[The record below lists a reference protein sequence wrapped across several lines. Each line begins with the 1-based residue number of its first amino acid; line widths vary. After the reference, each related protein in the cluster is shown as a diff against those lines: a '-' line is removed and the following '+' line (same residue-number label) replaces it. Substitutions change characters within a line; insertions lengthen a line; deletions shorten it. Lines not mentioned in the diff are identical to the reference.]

1 MGASTG
7 GAVERELIVTG
18 IGGHGV
24 QLATQVLARAGRAAG
39 GRCLRGPGRRSQSGL
54 VHRTRRM
61 LERAFRVQAGGG
73 FALVEILTMCPTG
86 WFVEVEEGPEY
97 MQGSLGEVHAF
108 GELKA
113 PG

>member
-1 MGASTG
+1 
-7 GAVERELIVTG
+7 
-18 IGGHGV
+18 
-24 QLATQVLARAGRAAG
+24 
-39 GRCLRGPGRRSQSGL
+39 
-54 VHRTRRM
+54 M
-61 LERAFRVQAGGG
+61 LERAFRVQADGG

-97 MQGSLGEVHAF
+97 MQGSLGEVHGF